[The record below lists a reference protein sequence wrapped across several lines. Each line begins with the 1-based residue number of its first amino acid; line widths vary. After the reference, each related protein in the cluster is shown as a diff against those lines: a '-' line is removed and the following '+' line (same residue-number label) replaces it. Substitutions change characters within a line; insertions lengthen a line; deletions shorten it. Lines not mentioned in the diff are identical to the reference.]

1 MSVRMTMIREDVLQ
15 ELRRE
20 LDATKKVNEALWV
33 DDAKK
38 SAEIKSLRSTLDAN
52 TEIMD
57 GMEEF
62 IRLRPE
68 QAAATIVIHQAM
80 NSHVTLVGGEI
91 LED

>member
-38 SAEIKSLRSTLDAN
+38 SAEIKSLRSTLD
-52 TEIMD
+52 
-57 GMEEF
+57 GGGF